1 MPEQNKAVR
10 KKKGNAPDLDS
21 LGAVM
26 GGNVPPQALEAE
38 EAVLGAMLLES
49 SSVDRAMEEL
59 TPSCFY
65 SPRHRM
71 IFEAISSLVQDH
83 SPVDTISV
91 TNSLRAKGNLELVGG
106 AVVLA
111 DLSQKVG
118 AAAHLEFY
126 IKILKQKSIQRD
138 LITASYQILSKSYDD
153 TTKVDDLID
162 MAQTKIYD
170 AIKNNVQ
177 REVQTIGSVINDALA
192 DIEAKQDTNGP
203 TGVLSGF
210 PTIDRITG
218 GWQPSD
224 LIILAARP
232 SVGKTAFALNLV
244 RNAAVIDHKP
254 VAFFSLEMSAMQLAK
269 RMMISESGIPAE
281 KIKGGVR
288 LEDYEWEQ
296 MEYKLKA
303 LSKAPIYIDDNPG
316 LTIFEL
322 RAKCRRLKQKYD
334 IQMVFIDY
342 LQLMQGGDAVKGG
355 NREQEI
361 SYISRQLKALSK
373 ELSIPILALSQLSRA
388 VETRGGS
395 KKPVLSDLR
404 ESGAI
409 EQDADIVMFIYRPA
423 YYGEGGEDDER
434 LAKVIIAKHRAG
446 EVGEADLNFI
456 NQYVRFENRMDDIGY
471 NSFDSTLVES
481 KMNYEET
488 DNPF

>member
-91 TNSLRAKGNLELVGG
+91 TNSLRAKGNLENVGG

-177 REVQTIGSVINDALA
+177 REVQTIGSVINEALA

-210 PTIDRITG
+210 PSIDRITG
-218 GWQPSD
+218 GWQP
-224 LIILAARP
+224 
-232 SVGKTAFALNLV
+232 
-244 RNAAVIDHKP
+244 
-254 VAFFSLEMSAMQLAK
+254 
-269 RMMISESGIPAE
+269 
-281 KIKGGVR
+281 
-288 LEDYEWEQ
+288 
-296 MEYKLKA
+296 
-303 LSKAPIYIDDNPG
+303 
-316 LTIFEL
+316 
-322 RAKCRRLKQKYD
+322 
-334 IQMVFIDY
+334 
-342 LQLMQGGDAVKGG
+342 
-355 NREQEI
+355 
-361 SYISRQLKALSK
+361 
-373 ELSIPILALSQLSRA
+373 
-388 VETRGGS
+388 
-395 KKPVLSDLR
+395 
-404 ESGAI
+404 
-409 EQDADIVMFIYRPA
+409 
-423 YYGEGGEDDER
+423 
-434 LAKVIIAKHRAG
+434 
-446 EVGEADLNFI
+446 
-456 NQYVRFENRMDDIGY
+456 
-471 NSFDSTLVES
+471 
-481 KMNYEET
+481 
-488 DNPF
+488 

>member
-91 TNSLRAKGNLELVGG
+91 TNSLRAKGNLENVGG

-177 REVQTIGSVINDALA
+177 REVQTIGSVINEALA
-192 DIEAKQDTNGP
+192 DI
-203 TGVLSGF
+203 L
-210 PTIDRITG
+210 
-218 GWQPSD
+218 
-224 LIILAARP
+224 
-232 SVGKTAFALNLV
+232 
-244 RNAAVIDHKP
+244 
-254 VAFFSLEMSAMQLAK
+254 
-269 RMMISESGIPAE
+269 
-281 KIKGGVR
+281 
-288 LEDYEWEQ
+288 
-296 MEYKLKA
+296 
-303 LSKAPIYIDDNPG
+303 
-316 LTIFEL
+316 
-322 RAKCRRLKQKYD
+322 
-334 IQMVFIDY
+334 
-342 LQLMQGGDAVKGG
+342 
-355 NREQEI
+355 
-361 SYISRQLKALSK
+361 
-373 ELSIPILALSQLSRA
+373 
-388 VETRGGS
+388 
-395 KKPVLSDLR
+395 
-404 ESGAI
+404 
-409 EQDADIVMFIYRPA
+409 
-423 YYGEGGEDDER
+423 
-434 LAKVIIAKHRAG
+434 
-446 EVGEADLNFI
+446 
-456 NQYVRFENRMDDIGY
+456 
-471 NSFDSTLVES
+471 
-481 KMNYEET
+481 
-488 DNPF
+488 